1 MRDPSDMGDNMGGA
15 APAELAIPS
24 GASATAGSV
33 EVLRA
38 WIVDGGLHVSLLPAF
53 ETPDMWG
60 LLLADIARHAARSFA
75 AEKRFSEEQ
84 AMQSIVELLV
94 AELEQPTD
102 VGTTEPIKPQ

>member
-1 MRDPSDMGDNMGGA
+1 MRDDKIPTGTPGELAVPKGA
-15 APAELAIPS
+15 AAGS
-24 GASATAGSV
+24 GSV

-60 LLLADIARHAARSFA
+60 MLLADVARHAARSFA
-75 AEKRFSEEQ
+75 AEKKCTEEE

-94 AELEQPTD
+94 AELDEPTD
-102 VGTTEPIKPQ
+102 LGTTEPVKPQ